1 MPSPPAKPG
10 PRKGDTHGTPC
21 ARTRLAYLE
30 VAAVHGVVQRRAA
43 RAVRDVDSAQQGD
56 DGLHALGGPVGSGDV
71 QRRLPILVAG
81 IDVCRVLQEE
91 VKCLLAGAEES
102 RALTQPAGARRSPP
116 ARWGKLRLGPPHAF
130 STHRAAQIH
139 TSLQPSEPELPS
151 QG

>member
-1 MPSPPAKPG
+1 MRGARQTLPPLATAKARPRRG
-10 PRKGDTHGTPC
+10 PRRGP
-21 ARTRLAYLE
+21 TRGLGAQAHVTDLK

-91 VKCLLAGAEES
+91 VKCFLAGREES
-102 RALTQPAGARRSPP
+102 TAHTRPPGTCRSPP
-116 ARWGKLRLGPPHAF
+116 AR
-130 STHRAAQIH
+130 
-139 TSLQPSEPELPS
+139 
-151 QG
+151 